1 MVNKATKK
9 TASTPRIDT
18 KTVFPQ
24 LCYAWK
30 DTNSYSG
37 GRAKVRSAREKI
49 EDVPLE
55 ENESKFIGVYQLV
68 KVVKGTRK
76 TVIDLLD
83 V

>member
-30 DTNSYSG
+30 DTNING
-37 GRAKVRSAREKI
+37 GRAKMRSAREKI